1 MIPDELEALVLADSV
16 GALDSDEQV
25 ELQARLNA
33 LTPKQRSEVARLY
46 DAATAVA
53 LSVPP
58 SEPPAHARERL
69 LGAARK
75 PTTYTMWAADAAAW
89 IDTGVS
95 GIRAR
100 VLAVDKTRSL
110 VTLMIRAEP
119 GAVYPSHKHHGPEE
133 CFVISGSVVI
143 DGRVLRAGDF
153 HHADEDSEHGE
164 ITTTEGAEV
173 LLVGAIDDYLPAAAA
188 PADQSGRSL
197 DR

>member
-1 MIPDELEALVLADSV
+1 MT
-16 GALDSDEQV
+16 
-25 ELQARLNA
+25 
-33 LTPKQRSEVARLY
+33 LTPKQRSEVSRLY

-53 LSVPP
+53 LSVPQ
-58 SEPPAHARERL
+58 SEPPANARARL
-69 LGAARK
+69 LGAAGK
-75 PTTYTMWAADAAAW
+75 PTTYTCGRPTRTW
-89 IDTGVS
+89 IDTGLS

-110 VTLMIRAEP
+110 VTLMIRAER

-143 DGRVLRAGDF
+143 EGRVLRAGDF

-173 LLVGAIDDYLPAAAA
+173 LLVGAIEDYLPAAAV

>member
-1 MIPDELEALVLADSV
+1 MIPDGLGALVLADWV
-16 GALDSDEQV
+16 GALDADERV
-25 ELQARLNA
+25 ELQGRLDT
-33 LTPKQRSEVARLY
+33 LTPEQRSEVSRLY
-46 DAATAVA
+46 NAATVVA
-53 LSVPP
+53 LSLPQ

-69 LGAARK
+69 LAAARK
-75 PTTYTMWAADAAAW
+75 PSTYTVWAADTTW
-89 IDTGVS
+89 TDTGLP

-100 VLAVDKTRSL
+100 VLAVDRARSL
-110 VTLMIRAEP
+110 VTLLICAEP
-119 GAVYPSHKHHGPEE
+119 GAVYPPHRHHGPEE

-188 PADQSGRSL
+188 PAGQSGRSL